1 MRGSTAVRMQRCN
14 PCSVGPKSDGTKGDC
29 SNRFSS
35 NRRGQARPEQS
46 SSQRGKPPRTGL
58 MKPPVVRSLLDHNT
72 CPEPPHCCCWIV
84 TFTSLMLP
92 YQQSPATDTWH
103 RDIAS
108 YVQSWELRNSSE
120 LQYSC
125 LVQILASVRM
135 CTVVSSIRRYHQNHI

>member
-84 TFTSLMLP
+84 TFTFLMLP
-92 YQQSPATDTWH
+92 YQQGNNPQLPIPGTVTWL
-103 RDIAS
+103 RTIMGVKKLKRTA
-108 YVQSWELRNSSE
+108 VQLSGSDPS
-120 LQYSC
+120 
-125 LVQILASVRM
+125 
-135 CTVVSSIRRYHQNHI
+135 